1 MKTSY
6 LLSSQS
12 EKSLHES
19 MRWLLHMLLI
29 AAGLALAACGGG
41 GSGSD
46 TAGDTGAVVIGLT
59 DADGDFATYSVDV
72 TSLTLTRRDGAVV
85 NVLPLQTRVDFA
97 QYTELTELLTAAQV
111 SRGAYTRAE
120 MTLDYSNADI
130 RVALGDSVVQL
141 DPVDTDGTA
150 ITTLDV
156 GVELD
161 RSKPLPIAPGIPA
174 HLTLDFDL
182 QATNTVDLVA
192 RTVTVLPLL
201 VADVNPEAPKPHRAR
216 GPLLDVDV
224 ADSRFE
230 LSIRPFHLVRGDF
243 GRLSVH
249 TGADTVFEIDGVAYQ
264 GGAGLA
270 ALQAAPAFAAT
281 VVIGDLQLPG
291 RVFVATEVRAGSS
304 VAFGDSDVV
313 SGSVTAR
320 TGDTLTVRGATLV
333 RQDGTLSFNDDVT
346 VLLDS
351 TSRIVRQLDPGNSYT
366 GDDISVGQRIR
377 AAGSLSGAAGSYT
390 LDTAD
395 SVVRMEVSSIAGQV
409 VQTGST
415 PITMDVQSING
426 RPVSLY
432 DFTGT
437 AADPHNYRVDSDGLS
452 LASLA
457 ADDPVRVRGFVQ
469 PFDAGVVN
477 DFSAVGVVDLSDV
490 PAWMTIGWTPS
501 TAAAF
506 SSLSSAGM
514 VVNLDGS
521 DLRQL
526 VQRGVVTDLG
536 GLPAGPTVLPQ
547 DDGKGLYAVLVS
559 GSVQIYT
566 TFASFTEGL
575 TEQLGAHTTGG
586 LLARGSWDAPSET
599 LAGRFAA
606 VHLQ

>member
-1 MKTSY
+1 MKNTY
-6 LLSSQS
+6 LLSNQPA
-12 EKSLHES
+12 KPLHGA
-19 MRWLLHMLLI
+19 MRWLLHMLLV
-29 AAGLALAACGGG
+29 AASVALAACGGG

-46 TAGDTGAVVIGLT
+46 TVADSGAVVIGLT
-59 DADGDFATYSVDV
+59 DADGDFVTYTVDV

-85 NVLPLQTRVDFA
+85 DVLPQQVRVDFA
-97 QYTELTELLTAAQV
+97 QYTELTEFLTAAQV
-111 SRGAYTRAE
+111 PTGAYTRAE
-120 MTLDYSNADI
+120 MTLDYSSADI
-130 RVALGDSVVQL
+130 RAAQGDSVVQL
-141 DPVDTDGTA
+141 DPVDTAGTA

-156 GVELD
+156 TVDLD

-201 VADVNPEAPKPHRAR
+201 VADVNPEAPKPHRVR

-243 GRLSVH
+243 GRLSVN
-249 TGADTVFEIDGVAYQ
+249 TGANTVFEIDGVAYQ
-264 GGAGLA
+264 GDAGLA
-270 ALQAAPAFAAT
+270 ALAAAPAFTAT
-281 VVIGDLQLPG
+281 VVSGDLQLPG

-304 VAFGDSDVV
+304 VAFGGSDVV

-320 TGDTLTVRGATLV
+320 SGDALTVRGASLV
-333 RQDGTLSFNDDVT
+333 RQDGTVIFNDNVT

-351 TSRIVRQLDPGNSYT
+351 TTRIVRQLDAGNTYT

-377 AAGSLSGAAGSYT
+377 AAGTLSGAPGGYT
-390 LDTAD
+390 LDTAAG
-395 SVVRMEVSSIAGQV
+395 VVRMEVSSIAGQV
-409 VQTGST
+409 VQAEST
-415 PITMDVQSING
+415 PMIVDVQSING

-437 AADPHNYRVDSDGLS
+437 AADPHNYRVDTDGLS

-457 ADDPVRVRGFVQ
+457 TDDPLRVRGFVQ
-469 PFDAGVVN
+469 PFGTGVVD
-477 DFSAVGVVDLSDV
+477 DFAAISAVDLSDV
-490 PAWMTIGWTPS
+490 PAWMAIGWAPP
-501 TAAAF
+501 TAGAF
-506 SSLSSAGM
+506 DSLSATGM

-521 DLRQL
+521 DLHQL

-547 DDGKGLYAVLVS
+547 SDGKGLYAVLVS

-566 TFASFTEGL
+566 TFGSFTEGL
-575 TEQLGAHTTGG
+575 IQQLGARTTAE
-586 LLARGSWDAPSET
+586 LLARGSWDASSET

-606 VHLQ
+606 VHLR